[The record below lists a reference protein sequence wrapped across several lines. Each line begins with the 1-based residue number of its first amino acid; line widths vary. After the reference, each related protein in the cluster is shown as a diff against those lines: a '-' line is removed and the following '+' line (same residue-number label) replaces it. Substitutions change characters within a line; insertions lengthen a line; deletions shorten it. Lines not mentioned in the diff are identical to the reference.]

1 MKITARTAFLT
12 SITGEMI
19 RIPKLNLPNMSHASQ
34 DAGPSFREQLSCTYE
49 FVRPTRGLTPT
60 RGAGLTSSA
69 HMPLFFS
76 PHKLTF

>member
-12 SITGEMI
+12 AITGEMI